1 MLELKRDIFRV
12 CSEKVSQR
20 IASLEAE
27 LHTLAESA
35 ANDTKSSMGDKYET
49 SREMINLEKE
59 KFATQLADAQKM
71 MSVLDSIDVEAQSQ
85 KAGTG
90 SLIKSST
97 CLFFLSISLGK
108 IIVNGKEVFVLSPA
122 SPIGQGLMGKQVN
135 NSIEFAGK
143 LERII
148 AVV

>member
-35 ANDTKSSMGDKYET
+35 SSDTKSSMGDKYET
-49 SREMINLEKE
+49 AREMINLEKE
-59 KFATQLADAQKM
+59 KFSTQLADAQKM
-71 MSVLDSIDVEAQSQ
+71 KATLDSLDIETVNQ
-85 KAGTG
+85 KAVLG

-108 IIVNGKEVFVLSPA
+108 IVVNGKEVFVLSPA
-122 SPIGQGLMGKQVN
+122 SPIGQGLMGKQMN

-148 AVV
+148 AVS

>member
-1 MLELKRDIFRV
+1 MLEFKRDIFRV

-35 ANDTKSSMGDKYET
+35 SSDTKSSMGDKYET
-49 SREMINLEKE
+49 AREMINLEKE
-59 KFATQLADAQKM
+59 KFSTQLADAQKM
-71 MSVLDSIDVEAQSQ
+71 KATLDSLDIDAVHQ
-85 KAGTG
+85 KAVLG

-97 CLFFLSISLGK
+97 CLFFISVSLGK
-108 IIVNGKEVFVLSPA
+108 IVVNGKEVFVLSPA
-122 SPIGQGLMGKQVN
+122 SPIGQGLIGKQVN
-135 NSIEFAGK
+135 NSLEFAGK

-148 AVV
+148 AVS

>member
-35 ANDTKSSMGDKYET
+35 AADTKSSMGDKYET
-49 SREMINLEKE
+49 AREMINLEKE
-59 KFATQLADAQKM
+59 KFSTQLADAQRMKAT
-71 MSVLDSIDVEAQSQ
+71 LDALDIEATNQ
-85 KAGTG
+85 KAGLG

-97 CLFFLSISLGK
+97 CLFFLSVSLGK
-108 IIVNGKEVFVLSPA
+108 IVVNGKEVFVISPA
-122 SPIGQGLMGKQVN
+122 SPIGQGLMGKQSN

-143 LERII
+143 VERII
-148 AVV
+148 SVY

>member
-35 ANDTKSSMGDKYET
+35 AADTKSSMGDKYET
-49 SREMINLEKE
+49 AREMINLENE
-59 KFATQLADAQKM
+59 KFSTQLADAQRMKAT
-71 MSVLDSIDVEAQSQ
+71 LDALDIEATNQ
-85 KAGTG
+85 KAGLG

-97 CLFFLSISLGK
+97 CLFFLSVSLGK
-108 IIVNGKEVFVLSPA
+108 IVVNGKEVFVISPA
-122 SPIGQGLMGKQVN
+122 SPIGQGLMGKQSN

-143 LERII
+143 VERII
-148 AVV
+148 SVY

>member
-12 CSEKVSQR
+12 CSEKVNQR
-20 IASLEAE
+20 IASLEQE
-27 LHTLAESA
+27 LQKLAESA
-35 ANDTKSSMGDKYET
+35 AADTKSSMGDKYET

-59 KFATQLADAQKM
+59 KFSSQLSDAQKM
-71 MSVLDSIDVEAQSQ
+71 KATLDSLDVEAVNQ
-85 KAGTG
+85 KAALG

-122 SPIGQGLMGKQVN
+122 SPIGQVLMGKQVN

-148 AVV
+148 AVS

>member
-35 ANDTKSSMGDKYET
+35 SSDTKSSMGDKYET
-49 SREMINLEKE
+49 AREMINLEKE
-59 KFATQLADAQKM
+59 KFSTQLADAQKM
-71 MSVLDSIDVEAQSQ
+71 KATLDSLDIESVSQ
-85 KAGTG
+85 KAALG

-108 IIVNGKEVFVLSPA
+108 IVVNGKEVFVLSPA
-122 SPIGQGLMGKQVN
+122 SPIGQGLMGKQMN

-148 AVV
+148 AVS